1 MIELNEQNFI
11 GEVTTMSW
19 FEDQV
24 KLRKQRDDQSF
35 DNTFLKIARAVT
47 GDHSIGTK
55 YDDDARGNGV
65 INKILEYY
73 RVPKREIPRNLS
85 TVGEKL
91 EYSLHAS
98 GVMYR
103 KVELSSG
110 WYRDAFGV
118 MLGFRKADDAP
129 VALIPFGLTHY
140 RAYDEETDRYVLIR
154 KKNEGEYRKEAYA
167 FYRPFPLK
175 RLKLTDLAV
184 YLLRVISPADYVMIL
199 LATLL
204 VTLVGM
210 LTPRINLFLFQN
222 VVSSES
228 VALLLVT
235 VLFLLSAS
243 IGALMFGAV
252 KNLVTT
258 RIDTKMSICVEAATM
273 MRILTLPAGFFR
285 SYSSGEL
292 SSRAGH
298 VNSLCS
304 TLVSVTLSTGLTSV
318 FSLAYISQIFLFAPG
333 LVAPALVLI
342 LTTVA
347 FTVLS
352 SLLQMRLAKKQMLLD
367 SKESGMSYATIT
379 GIQKIKLT
387 GAEMRTFSRW
397 GDLYARVASLRYNPP
412 LFLKINTVISSAIT
426 IIGTIVLYNQAIVC
440 HVSAAEYYAFQS
452 AYGIVFGAFMSLFG
466 VALTAANIKP
476 TFDMAE
482 PILHAVP
489 EISEQKEILTKINGG
504 IEVMNLTFRYSENSP
519 VILDDLSLTIRPGQ
533 YVAIVGKTG
542 CGKST
547 LIRLLLGF
555 ETPTRGNI
563 FYDGKDLSTLDLR
576 SLRKNI
582 GVVTQN
588 GKLFQGDI
596 FSNIVIAAP
605 YLTLD
610 DAWEAARI
618 AGIDEDIRRMPMGM
632 HTLISE
638 GSGGISGGQKQRLMI
653 ARAVAPKPKLLIMD
667 EATSALDNIT
677 QRKVSEALDAMKC
690 TRIVIAHRLST
701 IRQCD
706 RILVFDG
713 GKVVEDGTYEE
724 LIAQKGFF
732 ADLVERQRADL

>member
-1 MIELNEQNFI
+1 M
-11 GEVTTMSW
+11 GW
-19 FEDQV
+19 FDDQI
-24 KLRKQRDDQSF
+24 KLRKQRDYQAF
-35 DNTFLKIARAVT
+35 DETFQKIAKAVT
-47 GDHSIGTK
+47 GDHRIGSGS
-55 YDDDARGNGV
+55 DLDRQGIGA
-65 INKILEYY
+65 INKILDYY
-73 RVPKREIPRNLS
+73 HVPKRELPGGIR
-85 TVGEKL
+85 TVEEKL
-91 EYSLHAS
+91 DYSLHAS
-98 GVMYR
+98 GVMHR
-103 KVELSSG
+103 NVELNSG
-110 WYRDAFGV
+110 WHQDAFGA
-118 MLGFRKADDAP
+118 MLGFRRADDAP
-129 VALIPFGLTHY
+129 VALLPFGLMHY
-140 RAYDEETDRYVLIR
+140 RAYDEETDRYTLI
-154 KKNEGEYRKEAYA
+154 KKSNEAEYRKEAYA
-167 FYRPFPLK
+167 FYRPFPLR
-175 RLKLTDLAV
+175 RLRIWDLAV
-184 YLLRVISPADYVMIL
+184 YILRVIEPADYVMIV
-199 LATLL
+199 LATLF

-210 LTPRINLFLFQN
+210 LAPRINLFLFQN
-222 VVSSES
+222 VVSSNS
-228 VALLLVT
+228 IALLLVT

-252 KNLVTT
+252 KSLITT

-273 MRILTLPAGFFR
+273 MRILSLPAGFFR
-285 SYSSGEL
+285 AYGSGEL
-292 SSRAGH
+292 SSRASH

-333 LVAPALVLI
+333 LVVPALALI
-342 LTTVA
+342 LITVA

-352 SLLQMRLAKKQMLLD
+352 TLLQMRLTKKQMLLD

-397 GDLYARVASLRYNPP
+397 GALYARVAALRYNPP

-426 IIGTIVLYNQAIVC
+426 IVGTIILYNQAIVT
-440 HVSAAEYYAFQS
+440 HVTTAEYYAFQT
-452 AYGIVFGAFMSLFG
+452 AYGMVYGAFMSLFG
-466 VALTAANIKP
+466 VALTAASIKP

-482 PILHAVP
+482 PILEAVP
-489 EISEQKEILTKINGG
+489 EISEKKEILTKINGG
-504 IEVMNLTFRYSENSP
+504 IEVMNLTFRYQENGP

-596 FSNIVIAAP
+596 YSNIVIAAP

-610 DAWEAARI
+610 DAWEAAKI

-632 HTLISE
+632 HTMISE

-713 GKVVEDGTYEE
+713 GKIKEDGTYEE

-732 ADLVERQRADL
+732 ADLVERQRCDL

>member
-1 MIELNEQNFI
+1 M
-11 GEVTTMSW
+11 TTMSW

-352 SLLQMRLAKKQMLLD
+352 SLLQMRLTKKQMLLD

-452 AYGIVFGAFMSLFG
+452 AYGTVFGAFMSLFG

>member
-1 MIELNEQNFI
+1 
-11 GEVTTMSW
+11 MSW

-65 INKILEYY
+65 INKILKYY

-292 SSRAGH
+292 SSRAGP

-352 SLLQMRLAKKQMLLD
+352 SLLQMRLTKKQMLLD

-638 GSGGISGGQKQRLMI
+638 GSGGISGGLLLNRSTFLL
-653 ARAVAPKPKLLIMD
+653 RDGSFFLRRKLLPVDLQFRCQNPDIHIGHAQF
-667 EATSALDNIT
+667 EF
-677 QRKVSEALDAMKC
+677 
-690 TRIVIAHRLST
+690 RIDH
-701 IRQCD
+701 
-706 RILVFDG
+706 
-713 GKVVEDGTYEE
+713 
-724 LIAQKGFF
+724 
-732 ADLVERQRADL
+732 

>member
-1 MIELNEQNFI
+1 
-11 GEVTTMSW
+11 MSW

-273 MRILTLPAGFFR
+273 MRILTLPAVFFR

-352 SLLQMRLAKKQMLLD
+352 SLLQMRLTKKQMLLD

-397 GDLYARVASLRYNPP
+397 GDLYAKVASLRYNPP

-452 AYGIVFGAFMSLFG
+452 AYGTVFGAFMSLFG

-482 PILHAVP
+482 PILHAVS

>member
-1 MIELNEQNFI
+1 M
-11 GEVTTMSW
+11 TTMSW

-352 SLLQMRLAKKQMLLD
+352 SLLQMRLTKKQMLLD

>member
-1 MIELNEQNFI
+1 M
-11 GEVTTMSW
+11 GW
-19 FEDQV
+19 FDDQI
-24 KLRKQRDDQSF
+24 KLRKQRDYQSF
-35 DNTFLKIARAVT
+35 DETFQKIAKAVT
-47 GDHSIGTK
+47 GDRSTGTEG
-55 YDDDARGNGV
+55 YREDRGTGA
-65 INKILEYY
+65 IDKILEYY
-73 RVPKREIPRNLS
+73 HVSKREIPGNLR

-91 EYSLHAS
+91 DYSLHAS
-98 GVMYR
+98 GVMHR
-103 KVELSSG
+103 HVELTTG
-110 WYRDAFGV
+110 WHRDAFGA
-118 MLGFRKADDAP
+118 MLGFRKADDTP
-129 VALIPFGLTHY
+129 VAFLPFGMMHY
-140 RAYDEETDRYVLIR
+140 RAYDEVNDRYTLIR
-154 KKNEGEYRKEAYA
+154 KKNEEDYRKEAYA

-175 RLKLTDLAV
+175 RLRLIDLVA
-184 YLLRVISPADYVMIL
+184 YILHVIEPADYVMIL

-204 VTLVGM
+204 VTVVGM
-210 LTPRINLFLFQN
+210 LAPRINLFLFQD
-222 VVSSES
+222 VVNSNSM
-228 VALLLVT
+228 ALLLVT

-243 IGALMFGAV
+243 IGTLMFGAV
-252 KNLVTT
+252 KSLITT
-258 RIDTKMSICVEAATM
+258 RIDTKLSICVEAATM
-273 MRILTLPAGFFR
+273 MRILSLPARFFR
-285 SYSSGEL
+285 SYSAGEL

-298 VNSLCS
+298 VNSLCT

-333 LVAPALVLI
+333 LVVPALALI
-342 LTTVA
+342 LITVA

-352 SLLQMRLAKKQMLLD
+352 SLLQMRLTKNHMLLD
-367 SKESGMSYATIT
+367 SRESGMSYATIT

-387 GAEMRTFSRW
+387 GSEMRTFSRW
-397 GDLYARVASLRYNPP
+397 GGLYAKVAALRYNPP
-412 LFLKINTVISSAIT
+412 LFLKINAVISSAIT
-426 IIGTIVLYNQAIVC
+426 IVGTIVLYNQAIVT
-440 HVSAAEYYAFQS
+440 HVTTAEYYAFQS
-452 AYGIVFGAFMSLFG
+452 AYGMVFGAFMSLFG

-482 PILHAVP
+482 PILAAVP

-504 IEVMNLTFRYSENSP
+504 IEVVDLTFRYQENGP

-533 YVAIVGKTG
+533 YVAIVGRTG

-555 ETPTRGNI
+555 ETPTRGKI
-563 FYDGKDLSTLDLR
+563 FYDSKDLNTLDLR

-605 YLTLD
+605 YLTME

-677 QRKVSEALDAMKC
+677 QRKVSEALDAMRC

-713 GKVVEDGTYEE
+713 GKIVEDGSYEE
-724 LIAQKGFF
+724 LIAKNGFF
-732 ADLVERQRADL
+732 ADLVERQRADV

>member
-1 MIELNEQNFI
+1 
-11 GEVTTMSW
+11 MSW

-352 SLLQMRLAKKQMLLD
+352 SLLQMRLTKKQMLLD

-533 YVAIVGKTG
+533 YVAIVSKTG

-555 ETPTRGNI
+555 EMPTRGNI

-732 ADLVERQRADL
+732 AELVERQRADL

>member
-1 MIELNEQNFI
+1 M
-11 GEVTTMSW
+11 GW
-19 FEDQV
+19 FDDQI
-24 KLRKQRDDQSF
+24 KLRKQRDYQSF
-35 DNTFLKIARAVT
+35 DDTFQKIASAVT
-47 GDHSIGTK
+47 GDHTIG
-55 YDDDARGNGV
+55 AGRNGDSGIGA
-65 INKILEYY
+65 INKILDYY
-73 RVPKREIPRNLS
+73 HVKKREIPGSLH
-85 TVGEKL
+85 TIGEKL
-91 EYSLHAS
+91 DYSLHAS
-98 GVMYR
+98 GVMHR
-103 KVELSSG
+103 KVELTSG
-110 WYRDAFGV
+110 WHKDAFGA

-129 VALIPFGLTHY
+129 VALLPFGMMHY
-140 RAYDEETDRYVLIR
+140 RAYDEENDRYTLIR
-154 KKNEGEYRKEAYA
+154 KKNEGDYRKEAYA

-175 RLKLTDLAV
+175 RLRLTDLAI
-184 YLLRVISPADYVMIL
+184 YILRVIEPADYVMIL

-210 LTPRINLFLFQN
+210 LAPRINLFLFQN
-222 VVSSES
+222 VVTSNSM
-228 VALLLVT
+228 ALLLVT
-235 VLFLLSAS
+235 ILFLLSAS

-252 KNLVTT
+252 KSLIST

-273 MRILTLPAGFFR
+273 MRILSLPARFFR
-285 SYSSGEL
+285 SYGSGEL

-304 TLVSVTLSTGLTSV
+304 TLVSVTLNTGLTSI

-333 LVAPALVLI
+333 LVVPALLLI
-342 LTTVA
+342 LVTVA

-352 SLLQMRLAKKQMLLD
+352 SLLQMRLTKKQMLLD
-367 SKESGMSYATIT
+367 SKESGMSYASIT

-387 GAEMRTFSRW
+387 GSEMRTFSRW
-397 GDLYARVASLRYNPP
+397 GELYAKVAALRYNPP
-412 LFLKINTVISSAIT
+412 FFLKINAVISSAIT

-440 HVSAAEYYAFQS
+440 HVTTAEYYAFQS
-452 AYGIVFGAFMSLFG
+452 SYGTVFGAFMSLFG

-482 PILHAVP
+482 PILRAVP

-504 IEVMNLTFRYSENSP
+504 IEVMNLTFRYDENGP
-519 VILDDLSLTIRPGQ
+519 VILDDLSLTIQPGQ

-605 YLTLD
+605 YLTMD
-610 DAWEAARI
+610 DAWEAAKI

-632 HTLISE
+632 HTMISE

-677 QRKVSEALDAMKC
+677 QRKVSEALDAMHC

-706 RILVFDG
+706 RILVFEG
-713 GKVVEDGTYEE
+713 GKIVEDGTYEE
-724 LIAQKGFF
+724 LIARNGFF
-732 ADLVERQRADL
+732 ADLVERQRCDL

>member
-1 MIELNEQNFI
+1 M
-11 GEVTTMSW
+11 GW
-19 FEDQV
+19 FDDQI
-24 KLRKQRDDQSF
+24 KLRKQRDYQSF
-35 DNTFLKIARAVT
+35 DDTFQKIASAVT
-47 GDHSIGTK
+47 GDHTIG
-55 YDDDARGNGV
+55 AGRNGDSGIGA
-65 INKILEYY
+65 INKILDYY
-73 RVPKREIPRNLS
+73 HVPKRELPGSLHTI
-85 TVGEKL
+85 GEKL
-91 EYSLHAS
+91 DYSLHAS
-98 GVMYR
+98 GVMHR
-103 KVELSSG
+103 NVELTGG
-110 WYRDAFGV
+110 WHKDAFGA

-129 VALIPFGLTHY
+129 VALLPFGMMHY
-140 RAYDEETDRYVLIR
+140 RAYDEENDRYTLIR
-154 KKNEGEYRKEAYA
+154 KKNESDYRKEAYA
-167 FYRPFPLK
+167 FYRPFPMK
-175 RLKLTDLAV
+175 RLRLTDLAI
-184 YLLRVISPADYVMIL
+184 YILRVIEPADYVLIL

-210 LTPRINLFLFQN
+210 LAPRINLFLFQN
-222 VVSSES
+222 VVTSNSM
-228 VALLLVT
+228 ALLLVT

-252 KNLVTT
+252 KSLIST

-273 MRILTLPAGFFR
+273 MRILSLPARFFR

-304 TLVSVTLSTGLTSV
+304 TLVSVTLNTGLTSI

-333 LVAPALVLI
+333 LVIPALTLI
-342 LTTVA
+342 LITVA
-347 FTVLS
+347 FTVVS
-352 SLLQMRLAKKQMLLD
+352 SLLQMRLTKKQMLLD

-397 GDLYARVASLRYNPP
+397 GDLYAKVAALRYNPP
-412 LFLKINTVISSAIT
+412 FFLKINTVISSAIT
-426 IIGTIVLYNQAIVC
+426 IVGTIVLYNQAIVT
-440 HVSAAEYYAFQS
+440 HVTTAEYYAFQS
-452 AYGIVFGAFMSLFG
+452 AYGMVFGAFMSLFG

-482 PILHAVP
+482 PILKAEP
-489 EISEQKEILTKINGG
+489 EISERKEILTKINGG
-504 IEVMNLTFRYSENSP
+504 IEVMNLTFRYQENDP

-555 ETPTRGNI
+555 ETPTKGNI
-563 FYDGKDLSTLDLR
+563 FYDGKDLSTIDLR

-605 YLTLD
+605 YLTMD
-610 DAWEAARI
+610 DAWEAAKI

-632 HTLISE
+632 HTMISE
-638 GSGGISGGQKQRLMI
+638 GSGGISGGQKQRLLI
-653 ARAVAPKPKLLIMD
+653 ARAVAPKPRLLIMD

-677 QRKVSEALDAMKC
+677 QRKVSEALDAMHC

-713 GKVVEDGTYEE
+713 GKIVEDGTYEE
-724 LIAQKGFF
+724 LIAQNGFF
-732 ADLVERQRADL
+732 ADLVERQRCDL

>member
-1 MIELNEQNFI
+1 M
-11 GEVTTMSW
+11 GW
-19 FEDQV
+19 FDDQI
-24 KLRKQRDDQSF
+24 KLRKQKDYQAF
-35 DNTFLKIARAVT
+35 DETFQRIAKAVT
-47 GDHSIGTK
+47 GDRSIGSGG
-55 YDDDARGNGV
+55 DHDRRGTGV
-65 INKILEYY
+65 IHKILDYY
-73 RVPKREIPRNLS
+73 HVPKRELPGGLR

-98 GVMYR
+98 GVMHR
-103 KVELSSG
+103 NVELKSG
-110 WYRDAFGV
+110 WHKDAFGA

-129 VALIPFGLTHY
+129 VALLPFGLMHY
-140 RAYDEETDRYVLIR
+140 RAYDEETDRYTLIR

-175 RLKLTDLAV
+175 RLGLMDLAV
-184 YLLRVISPADYVMIL
+184 YILRVIEPVDYVLIL

-210 LTPRINLFLFQN
+210 LSPRINLFLFQN
-222 VVSSES
+222 VVNSNSI
-228 VALLLVT
+228 ALLLVT
-235 VLFLLSAS
+235 VLFLLSVS

-252 KNLVTT
+252 KSLITT

-285 SYSSGEL
+285 AYSSGEL

-318 FSLAYISQIFLFAPG
+318 FSLAYISQILLFAPG
-333 LVAPALVLI
+333 LVVPALTLI
-342 LTTVA
+342 LITVV

-352 SLLQMRLAKKQMLLD
+352 SLLQMRLSKKQMLLG

-397 GDLYARVASLRYNPP
+397 GALYAKVARLQYNPP
-412 LFLKINTVISSAIT
+412 LFLKINTVISSGIT
-426 IIGTIVLYNQAIVC
+426 IAGTIVLYNQAIVT
-440 HVSAAEYYAFQS
+440 HVTTAEYYAFQS
-452 AYGIVFGAFMSLFG
+452 AYGLVFGAFMSLFG

-482 PILHAVP
+482 PILKTVP

-504 IEVMNLTFRYSENSP
+504 IEVMNLTFRYQENSP

-555 ETPTRGNI
+555 ETPTKGKI
-563 FYDGKDLSTLDLR
+563 FYDGKDLSTVDLR

-632 HTLISE
+632 HTVISE
-638 GSGGISGGQKQRLMI
+638 GSGGVSGGQKQRLMI

-677 QRKVSEALDAMKC
+677 QRKVSEALDAMRC

-713 GKVVEDGTYEE
+713 GRIVEDGTYEE

-732 ADLVERQRADL
+732 ADLVERQRCDL

>member
-1 MIELNEQNFI
+1 
-11 GEVTTMSW
+11 MSW

-352 SLLQMRLAKKQMLLD
+352 SLLQMRLTKKQMLLD

-397 GDLYARVASLRYNPP
+397 GDLYAKVASLRYNPP

>member
-1 MIELNEQNFI
+1 
-11 GEVTTMSW
+11 
-19 FEDQV
+19 
-24 KLRKQRDDQSF
+24 
-35 DNTFLKIARAVT
+35 
-47 GDHSIGTK
+47 
-55 YDDDARGNGV
+55 
-65 INKILEYY
+65 
-73 RVPKREIPRNLS
+73 
-85 TVGEKL
+85 
-91 EYSLHAS
+91 
-98 GVMYR
+98 
-103 KVELSSG
+103 
-110 WYRDAFGV
+110 
-118 MLGFRKADDAP
+118 
-129 VALIPFGLTHY
+129 
-140 RAYDEETDRYVLIR
+140 
-154 KKNEGEYRKEAYA
+154 
-167 FYRPFPLK
+167 
-175 RLKLTDLAV
+175 
-184 YLLRVISPADYVMIL
+184 MIL

>member
-1 MIELNEQNFI
+1 M
-11 GEVTTMSW
+11 GW
-19 FEDQV
+19 FDDQI
-24 KLRKQRDDQSF
+24 KLRKQRDYQSF
-35 DNTFLKIARAVT
+35 DDTFQKIASAVT
-47 GDHSIGTK
+47 GDYSIG
-55 YDDDARGNGV
+55 AGRNGDSGTGA
-65 INKILEYY
+65 INKILDYY
-73 RVPKREIPRNLS
+73 HVKKRELPGSLH
-85 TVGEKL
+85 TVEEKL
-91 EYSLHAS
+91 DYSLHAS
-98 GVMYR
+98 GVMHR
-103 KVELSSG
+103 NVELTSG
-110 WYRDAFGV
+110 WHKDAFGA

-129 VALIPFGLTHY
+129 VALLPFGMMHY
-140 RAYDEETDRYVLIR
+140 RAYDEENDRYVLIK
-154 KKNEGEYRKEAYA
+154 KKNEGDYRKEAYA

-175 RLKLTDLAV
+175 RLRLTDLAI
-184 YLLRVISPADYVMIL
+184 YILRVIEPADYVLIL

-210 LTPRINLFLFQN
+210 LAPRINLFLFQN
-222 VVSSES
+222 VVTSNSMT
-228 VALLLVT
+228 LLLVT
-235 VLFLLSAS
+235 ILFLLSAS

-252 KNLVTT
+252 KNLITT

-273 MRILTLPAGFFR
+273 MRILSLPARFFR

-304 TLVSVTLSTGLTSV
+304 TLVSVTLNTGLTSI

-333 LVAPALVLI
+333 LVIPALLLI
-342 LTTVA
+342 LITVA

-352 SLLQMRLAKKQMLLD
+352 SLLQMRLTKKQMLLD
-367 SKESGMSYATIT
+367 SRESGMSYATIT

-397 GDLYARVASLRYNPP
+397 GDLYAKVAALHYNPP
-412 LFLKINTVISSAIT
+412 FFLKINTVISSAIT
-426 IIGTIVLYNQAIVC
+426 IVGTIILYNQAIVT
-440 HVSAAEYYAFQS
+440 HVTSAEYYAFQS
-452 AYGIVFGAFMSLFG
+452 SYGMVFGAFMSLFG

-482 PILHAVP
+482 PILKAEP
-489 EISEQKEILTKINGG
+489 EISERKEILTKINGG
-504 IEVMNLTFRYSENSP
+504 IEVMNLTFRYQDNDP

-555 ETPTRGNI
+555 ETPTKGNI

-596 FSNIVIAAP
+596 YSNIVIAAP
-605 YLTLD
+605 YLTMD
-610 DAWEAARI
+610 DAWEAAKI

-632 HTLISE
+632 HTMISE

-677 QRKVSEALDAMKC
+677 QRKVSEALDAMQC

-706 RILVFDG
+706 RILVFEG
-713 GKVVEDGTYEE
+713 GKIVEDGTYEE
-724 LIAQKGFF
+724 LIAQNGFF
-732 ADLVERQRADL
+732 ADLVERQRCDL